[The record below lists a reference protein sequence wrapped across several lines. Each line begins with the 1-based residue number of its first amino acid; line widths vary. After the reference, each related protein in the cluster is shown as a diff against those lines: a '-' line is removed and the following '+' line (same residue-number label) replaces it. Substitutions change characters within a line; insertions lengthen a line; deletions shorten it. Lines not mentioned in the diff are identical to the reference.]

1 MTMVP
6 PNADLRHNHS
16 TRTSTMTMVLP
27 NAEWKRP
34 LSSYRRCLSTWL
46 VVYTVLALN
55 SVTQVSGFF
64 QNFLRQQ
71 QQQKAPT
78 TELKEIQSLI
88 DAANTPPNNGK
99 LSKPQEEELKSL
111 MMSIN
116 REYRSRKEGKGGRS
130 SNDPRRLLPTT
141 GNDEG
146 YWDLLYT
153 TEKEVNFFKTSWPFK
168 DALTSITQTL
178 DLYDDGIINN
188 SINFNGGKSYFAV
201 DGTVRPAGA
210 ADREDEN
217 SSNDPDTAG
226 YVVDRVEFTFT
237 KATICF
243 NENFKFE
250 TPPVGAGW
258 FDTLW
263 CDGTYRLSYDSRGDY
278 SVFIRRNK

>member
-1 MTMVP
+1 MMP
-6 PNADLRHNHS
+6 PIAG
-16 TRTSTMTMVLP
+16 
-27 NAEWKRP
+27 WKRP
-34 LSSYRRCLSTWL
+34 QSLCQRCLSTWL
-46 VVYTVLALN
+46 VACTLLTLN
-55 SVTQVSGFF
+55 LVTEVSGFF
-64 QNFLRQQ
+64 QNFLSQQ

-78 TELKEIQSLI
+78 NELKEVQSLI

-111 MMSIN
+111 MLSIN
-116 REYRSRKEGKGGRS
+116 RNYRSSRKEGNGSS

-141 GNDEG
+141 GNNNEF
-146 YWDLLYT
+146 WELLYT

-201 DGTVRPAGA
+201 DGTVRPAVGNDIDAGA
-210 ADREDEN
+210 GADKN
-217 SSNDPDTAG
+217 NPDVAD

-243 NENFKFE
+243 NEKFKFE

-263 CDGTYRLSYDSRGDY
+263 CDDTYRLSYDSRGDY
-278 SVFIRRNK
+278 SVFIRRNR